1 MSGQLDGLSGIITGA
16 GSGIGAGL
24 AEGFAAAGAR
34 LVLWD
39 YDEAGAQATAERLGG
54 AATAARVDVR
64 DEDGVEAAAAAAREA
79 FGRIDFLVNNAGVRV
94 QGPFLDASVE
104 DFRNVVDVDLTGV
117 YVCSRAVGKRMA
129 ADGGGKVLNIASI
142 VSTHAVTTRPGYVAA
157 KAGVA
162 GLTRAMAYELG
173 AQGIRCNAIGPGVIE
188 TPLTSE
194 YFQDEGRRKLIL
206 DNIPLGRWGHPP
218 DLVGPAVFL
227 CSPAAD
233 YVSGQLLCVDG
244 GWTAGKGY

>member
-1 MSGQLDGLSGIITGA
+1 
-16 GSGIGAGL
+16 
-24 AEGFAAAGAR
+24 
-34 LVLWD
+34 
-39 YDEAGAQATAERLGG
+39 
-54 AATAARVDVR
+54 
-64 DEDGVEAAAAAAREA
+64 
-79 FGRIDFLVNNAGVRV
+79 
-94 QGPFLDASVE
+94 
-104 DFRNVVDVDLTGV
+104 
-117 YVCSRAVGKRMA
+117 
-129 ADGGGKVLNIASI
+129 
-142 VSTHAVTTRPGYVAA
+142 VTTRPGYVAA

-162 GLTRAMAYELG
+162 GLTRAMAFELG
-173 AQGIRCNAIGPGVIE
+173 PQGIRCNAIGPGVIE
-188 TPLTSE
+188 TPLTSA